1 MSRPLKI
8 VSSNILREMS
18 DNDLDYINYRL
29 REIYANKLN
38 DGTITSGQ
46 LRIGTA
52 SGYTSIGSAVNTIT
66 AISTASQA
74 RTNNS
79 GDDVDPDGAGPTEAG
94 DWPSAPSLTENTN
107 TTTYFQDQLAGG
119 IPTYP
124 ANSVLDDDS
133 FLLYSGNA
141 LRVAGATEA
150 QLYDDIVSQCIA
162 DMKTG
167 DEVGTYRVSTSTP
180 TDGGA
185 GTWIDKGTWFSDTTY
200 DQGTTTY
207 KYWLKT
213 RLTTRPSYSIEPLR
227 WTGSQV
233 REMDS
238 DQLDNLCTNVLLP
251 VLRRRLDDGDLNYT
265 VGTSIGADINRGS
278 FVDKKQT
285 GSTASYA
292 FTDPTYYT
300 YSTPSGA
307 ASDVNTYYLLLGS

>member
-8 VSSNILREMS
+8 VSANILRELS

-29 REIYANKLN
+29 REIYANQLN
-38 DGTITSGQ
+38 SGAITSGQ

-52 SGYTSIGSAVNTIT
+52 SGYTSIGSAINTIT
-66 AISTASQA
+66 AISTASAA
-74 RTNNS
+74 RTNNDA
-79 GDDVDPDGAGPTEAG
+79 DDTTPAGAPFDG
-94 DWPSAPSLTENTN
+94 DWPAAPSLTENTN

-124 ANSVLDDDS
+124 SNATLDADS
-133 FLLYSGNA
+133 FLLYSSNA
-141 LRVAGATEA
+141 LRVAGNTEA
-150 QLYDDIVSQCIA
+150 QIYDDIISQCIT

-180 TDGGA
+180 SGGGA
-185 GTWIDKGTWFSDTTY
+185 GTWVDKGTWFSDTTY

-213 RLTTRPSYSIEPLR
+213 RLSTRPTYSIKPLR

-238 DQLDNLCTNVLLP
+238 DQVDSLCENVLLP

-265 VGTSIGADINRGS
+265 VATSIGGSINRGS

-285 GSTASYA
+285 GGSSSYA